1 MENNKE
7 IKEEIV
13 EQPKE
18 EGTEKKPL
26 TLGETIDAFEKQMT
40 DSLIKT
46 YEDSGKRFKTLSLVS
61 GLVGATSATIVAGN
75 IVLGGHAVDIA
86 SNAGTT
92 IAMASYSVGNALL
105 AAHSYKKAKRVKES
119 FNEDLSEINAIKSK
133 LAILKEK
140 LEYHRITGLMYGI
153 AGTGFTTTFVSQLFR
168 PESQIHTA
176 EGFLIFSAVL
186 AGLVGVGTVWVA
198 KKSHSIIKGTK
209 LDIAATEEDLKKAE
223 EKNPED
229 VQKVTDAM
237 TNAIIA
243 QQEFAKGRTL
253 K

>member
-1 MENNKE
+1 MENKE
-7 IKEEIV
+7 KVIIEEQV
-13 EQPKE
+13 QTE
-18 EGTEKKPL
+18 EKKPL

-61 GLVGATSATIVAGN
+61 GLVGATSAMIVAGN

-86 SNAGTT
+86 SNTGTT

-105 AAHSYKKAKRVKES
+105 AAHSFKKANRVKSS
-119 FNEDLSEINAIKSK
+119 FDEELSELSALRSK

-140 LEYHRITGLMYGI
+140 LEYNRLTGLMYGV
-153 AGTGFTTTFVSQLFR
+153 AGTGFTTTFISQLFR
-168 PESQIHTA
+168 PESQIVTG
-176 EGFLIFSAVL
+176 EGFMIFSAVL
-186 AGLVGVGTVWVA
+186 AGLVGVGTAWVA
-198 KKSHSIIKGTK
+198 KKSYSIIKGTK
-209 LDIAATEEDLKKAE
+209 LDIAATEEDIKKAE
-223 EKNPED
+223 EKNPTE

-237 TNAIIA
+237 TNAINS
-243 QQEFAKGRTL
+243 QQEFSKGRTL